1 MALLALLV
9 AVVGPTSLSGSDAV
23 QAARAWRENQ
33 ERAILDEFVG
43 LLRLPNSAQDLAALR
58 RNAQA
63 IAGILERRGVR
74 TRLLE
79 SSNAPPVVYGE
90 LATPGARQTITF
102 YAHYDGHPAEPER
115 WYTRGPFSPVLMSTA
130 LEAGGQPIP
139 LPNPGWPSDPE
150 WRLYARS
157 AADDKAA
164 IIAMAAAL
172 EALRQRQVPLEA
184 NLKFFIEGE
193 NEIGSP
199 HLEPLLRAHRQL
211 LASDL
216 WLLVDGALPANRQ
229 QQLVFGAR
237 GWLALEL
244 TVYGPRRE
252 LDSAEFSNWSPNPAL
267 QLARLLASMRDETG
281 KVLIEGFY
289 RGVAPLSKAELEAI
303 AQAPNYDLALKREL
317 GLAETEGGSRTL
329 AEAINQPALNIRGIA
344 AGTVGAA
351 APRRIPALARASVE
365 VHLVKGMDPRTTAAR
380 LAEHIRKQGFYVT
393 DAEPG
398 ESLRRTYSRICRIE
412 QEPALNPVRTPME
425 LDVSQ
430 RVIAAVEKARG
441 PVMKM
446 PTGGPVPAMSAVAGI
461 LEAPVIL
468 VPIANHDGNQHS
480 HNENLR
486 LQNLWDGIEVLAALM
501 ALPAPGAPAQKST
514 LAAARSS
521 P

>member
-1 MALLALLV
+1 MALVALLL
-9 AVVGPTSLSGSDAV
+9 AVVGPSSVSGIDAV
-23 QAARAWRENQ
+23 EAARQWREEH
-33 ERAILDEFVG
+33 ERAILDEFVE
-43 LLRLPNSAQDLAALR
+43 LLRLPNPAQDLLALR

-63 IAGILERRGVR
+63 VAGLLERRGVR

-90 LATPGARQTITF
+90 LATPGAKQTITF
-102 YAHYDGHPAEPER
+102 YAHYDGQPVEPER
-115 WYTRGPFSPVLMSTA
+115 WYTRGPFSPVLMSTV

-164 IIAMAAAL
+164 IIAMASAL
-172 EALRQRQVPLEA
+172 EALRLRQVPLEA

-193 NEIGSP
+193 NESGSP
-199 HLEPLLRAHRQL
+199 HLEQLLRAHRQL

-237 GWLALEL
+237 GFLALEL

-252 LDSAEFSNWSPNPAL
+252 LASSEFSNWSPNPAF
-267 QLARLLASMRDETG
+267 QLARLLASMCDDTG

-289 RGVAPLSKAELEAI
+289 RGVVPLSKTELEAI
-303 AQAPNYDLALKREL
+303 AQAPSYDLMLRSEL
-317 GLAETEGGSRTL
+317 GLAETEGGSRNL

-344 AGTVGAA
+344 AGAVGAG
-351 APRRIPALARASVE
+351 APRRIPALARASLE

-393 DAEPG
+393 EAEPS
-398 ESLRRTYSRICRIE
+398 ESLRRTYARICRIE
-412 QEPALNPVRTPME
+412 QAPALIPVRTPME
-425 LDVSQ
+425 ADISQ

-441 PVMKM
+441 PVMKV
-446 PTGGPVPAMSAVAGI
+446 PTGGAVPAMSAVAGI
-461 LEAPVIL
+461 LEAPAIL

-486 LQNLWDGIEVLAALM
+486 LQNLWDGIELLAALM
-501 ALPAPGAPAQKST
+501 ALPPPAAPA
-514 LAAARSS
+514 R
-521 P
+521 